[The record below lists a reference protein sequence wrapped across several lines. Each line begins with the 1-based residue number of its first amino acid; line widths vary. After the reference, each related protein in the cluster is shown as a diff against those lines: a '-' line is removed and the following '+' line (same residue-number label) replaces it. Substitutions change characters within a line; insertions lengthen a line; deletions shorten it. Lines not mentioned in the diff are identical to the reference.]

1 MAWGAVVAMA
11 YAALGVVAYIV
22 GPASHAPNTPCAFSG
37 TGSGRTAQGDKSTF
51 FIVFTSPPTGIIY
64 FTDEGPAS
72 PLQLRDRH
80 VSTVTCTVHASTGTV
95 TETVG
100 LRSGTSHALGF
111 RIDLGVPDGTGAH
124 PTIRVRLTDGYDSGT
139 ETLTSANV
147 AIKSHG
153 LSRQAVVTGSP
164 IQK

>member
-11 YAALGVVAYIV
+11 YAALGVVAYII
-22 GPASHAPNTPCAFSG
+22 GPGVHVPNTPCAFSG

-51 FIVFTSPPTGIIY
+51 FIVFTAPPTGIIY

-80 VSTVTCTVHASTGTV
+80 ISTVTCTVHASAGNV

-111 RIDLGVPDGTGAH
+111 RIDLRVPGGTGAH
-124 PTIRVRLTDGYDSGT
+124 PTIRVRTTDGYDSGT
-139 ETLTSANV
+139 ETLTSADV

-153 LSRQAVVTGSP
+153 LSRQTDVTGSP
-164 IQK
+164 IQR